1 MWRKKSGRGGLHL
14 FSTLLSTN
22 TTMPSQILELY
33 SSQTKMDKDVDISV
47 LARGTPGMSGA
58 ELYNLVNQA
67 AVKSSIEGLDAIS
80 HKALEWA
87 KDKILM
93 GAERKSAL
101 ITAKTAKCTAYHEA
115 GHALVAIVTD
125 GADPVHKATIM
136 PRGQALGLVAQLPE
150 GDQTSWS
157 LKQMKARLDVCMGG
171 RVAEEL
177 IFGEENVTSGAR

>member
-1 MWRKKSGRGGLHL
+1 
-14 FSTLLSTN
+14 
-22 TTMPSQILELY
+22 
-33 SSQTKMDKDVDISV
+33 MDKDVDISV